1 MTRKARRQCGFTLIE
16 VMVALVI
23 AALALGG
30 VMASISQKVD
40 AGRSIRDRTYAS
52 WIGQNKITE
61 LRLQNVVPKV
71 SESNGEVEY
80 GGVEWGWQ
88 ATISETGVENLFRVD
103 VEVSFAGSDDMI
115 WRSSGFVG
123 EPGVPGES
131 NRAWNVGGEPVG
143 NTN

>member
-1 MTRKARRQCGFTLIE
+1 
-16 VMVALVI
+16 MVALVI